1 VNILEINDLSVSYHS
16 MSAQLNVVNQVSF
29 AIDQGTTLGIVG
41 ESGSGKSQ
49 LAMAIMGLLTSDAS
63 ISGKVIF
70 EGQSLLDMN
79 LVQRRQINGNRIAM
93 VFQDPMSAL
102 NPYLSIAIQM
112 TEVLTT
118 HQQINYKQALEQSI
132 GLLTECGIENARRR
146 ITGYPHE
153 FSGGMRQ
160 RILIATALLCKPV
173 LLIADE
179 PTTALDVSM
188 QAQILDLLKQLQNR
202 HSMTMMLI
210 SHDFG
215 VVAALCD
222 NVLVMYSGQVMEY
235 GRVTEVLNRPLHP
248 YTQGLLASMP
258 TLKKTRGQ
266 LYNMPGDPPDP
277 TSLPAGCPFEPRCE
291 QRIAQCKTVKAE
303 PVSIE
308 DRQIVC
314 HLGFQ

>member
-1 VNILEINDLSVSYHS
+1 MNILKVSNLSVRYTS
-16 MSAQLNVVNQVSF
+16 MSGQLNVINQVSF
-29 AIDQGTTLGIVG
+29 AIDRGTTLGIVG

-49 LAMAIMGLLTSDAS
+49 LAMAIMGLLESDAS
-63 ISGKVIF
+63 ISGNVIF
-70 EGQSLLDMN
+70 EGQSLLEMN
-79 LVQRRQINGNRIAM
+79 NDRRRQMNGNRIAM

-102 NPYLSIAIQM
+102 NPYLSIATQM
-112 TEVLTT
+112 TEALIA
-118 HQQINYKQALEQSI
+118 HQHISYKQALVQSI

-160 RILIATALLCKPV
+160 RILIATALLCKPAI
-173 LLIADE
+173 LIADE

-188 QAQILDLLKQLQNR
+188 QAQILDLLTQLQNR
-202 HSMTMMLI
+202 HRMTMMLI

-215 VVAALCD
+215 VVSALCD
-222 NVLVMYSGQVMEY
+222 TVLVMYGGQVMEY

-258 TLKKTRGQ
+258 TLKKTPGQ
-266 LYNMPGDPPDP
+266 LYNMQGDPPDP
-277 TSLPAGCPFEPRCE
+277 ASLPAGCPFEPRCE
-291 QRIAQCKTVKAE
+291 QRIALCKTAKAE
-303 PVSIE
+303 PMTIE
-308 DRQIVC
+308 NRHVVC